1 MKKWLGT
8 FVVVLALPAW
18 ADWQQ
23 EHREAYQRNAE
34 RYQNEM
40 NRINADRDRSA
51 NEMFQQEQLRQQQQQ
66 RSFEVHRDI
75 RQQRDGYG
83 HRPYGQDY

>member
-23 EHREAYQRNAE
+23 EHREFERQNAQ

-40 NRINADRDRSA
+40 NRINADRDRAA
-51 NEMFQQEQLRQQQQQ
+51 NEAFQQQQLMLQQQQ
-66 RSFEVHRDI
+66 RSLELDRDI